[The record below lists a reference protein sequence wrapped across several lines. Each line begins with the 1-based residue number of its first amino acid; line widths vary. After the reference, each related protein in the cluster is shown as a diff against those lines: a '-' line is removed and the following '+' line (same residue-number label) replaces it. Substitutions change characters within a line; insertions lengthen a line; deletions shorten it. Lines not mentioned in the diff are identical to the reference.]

1 MAGVSQARERESERL
16 LEAARDRDERAFEQ
30 LVEPYRGELTTHC
43 YRMLGSLHDA
53 EDALQEAL
61 IRAWRG
67 IDRFEG
73 RSSLRSWLYTI
84 STNTCL
90 NLLDGRK
97 RRVHPVDNGPSGDPS
112 ETPGLPLPESVWIE
126 PYPDHELELADG
138 LIGPD
143 ARYERREAVEL
154 AFIAA
159 LQHLP
164 PNQRAVLI
172 LREVL
177 GYSARETAAT
187 LETTVASANSALQ
200 RARASLEEK
209 LPDRSQQE
217 SLRIL
222 GDEGVREIVEAYLDA
237 WYREDIDGVVSMLTE
252 QATFSMPPG
261 ASWYGGEAGHENLE
275 GFMRTG
281 PLTGDWDW
289 HHLLTTCNGQPC
301 LAFYCW
307 REEDQAYMPFAM
319 NVLSFDPDERK
330 ISDVTCFICRSIES
344 DDPDFY
350 VRWPDQELDPRRLED
365 FFVRFGLPER
375 IER

>member
-1 MAGVSQARERESERL
+1 MAGVSQAREGESERL
-16 LEAARDRDERAFEQ
+16 IAAARERDERAFEQ
-30 LVEPYRGELTTHC
+30 ITEPYRSELTAHG
-43 YRMLGSLHDA
+43 YRMLGSTHDA
-53 EDALQEAL
+53 EDALQEAM
-61 IRAWRG
+61 IRAWRA

-90 NLLDGRK
+90 NFLDGRN
-97 RRVHPVDNGPSGDPS
+97 RRIHPVDYGPLTDPDGEPGRPIV
-112 ETPGLPLPESVWIE
+112 ETVWIE
-126 PYPDHELELADG
+126 PYPDHELELEDG

-143 ARYERREAVEL
+143 ARFERREAVEL

-177 GYSARETAAT
+177 GYTARETAAT
-187 LETTVASANSALQ
+187 LETSVASANSALQ
-200 RARASLEEK
+200 RARAALEDK

-222 GDEGVREIVEAYLDA
+222 GDQGVTEIVEAYLDA
-237 WYREDIDGVVSMLTE
+237 WYREDIDGVVAMLSE
-252 QATFSMPPG
+252 QATFSMPPLS
-261 ASWYGGEAGHENLE
+261 SWFGGPGGHENLK

-289 HHLLTTCNGQPC
+289 RHILTICNGQPT

-307 REEDQAYMPFAM
+307 REEDGAYMPFAT
-319 NVLSFDPDERK
+319 NVLSFDAESGT

-344 DDPDFY
+344 DDPEFY
-350 VRWPDQELDPRRLED
+350 NRWPDQELDPRRTED
-365 FFVRFGLPER
+365 FFLRFGLPAR